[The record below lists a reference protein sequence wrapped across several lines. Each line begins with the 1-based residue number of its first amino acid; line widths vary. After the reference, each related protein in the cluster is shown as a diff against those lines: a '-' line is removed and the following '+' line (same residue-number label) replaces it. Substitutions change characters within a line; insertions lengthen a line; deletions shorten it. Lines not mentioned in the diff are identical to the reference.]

1 MADAPNSGPSASPPP
16 QPSGG
21 TSDIFSNIPQLVYLL
36 LFAGFVV
43 APAALIGVVL
53 AYVNRDEA
61 SPLARSHYDFQIAT
75 FWRGLVILAVGVV
88 TAFIL
93 IGWLVLL
100 FWLIWTVIRLVK
112 GFTNLGKN
120 QPMAA
125 NIGWG
130 FG

>member
-1 MADAPNSGPSASPPP
+1 MSDPNQGSAPPPPGPS
-16 QPSGG
+16 
-21 TSDIFSNIPQLVYLL
+21 DILSNIPQLAYLL

-43 APAALIGVVL
+43 APAALVGVVL
-53 AYVNRDEA
+53 AYVNRDGA
-61 SPLARSHYDFQIAT
+61 NALARSHYDFQIAT
-75 FWRGLVILAVGVV
+75 FWRGLVLLVVGVV
-88 TAFIL
+88 TVFVL

-125 NIGWG
+125 TTGWG

>member
-1 MADAPNSGPSASPPP
+1 MSNAPNSGPSAPPP
-16 QPSGG
+16 PG
-21 TSDIFSNIPQLVYLL
+21 TSDILSNIPQLVYLL
-36 LFAGFVV
+36 FFGGFVI

-61 SPLARSHYDFQIAT
+61 GPLARSHYDFQIAT
-75 FWRGLVILAVGVV
+75 FWRGLVLLAVGVI
-88 TAFIL
+88 TAFFL
-93 IGWLVLL
+93 VGWLVLL

-120 QPMAA
+120 QPMSPT
-125 NIGWG
+125 IGWG

>member
-1 MADAPNSGPSASPPP
+1 MSDPSQGSLPP
-16 QPSGG
+16 QPPPSG
-21 TSDIFSNIPQLVYLL
+21 TSDILGNIPQLVYLL
-36 LFAGFVV
+36 FFAGFVV
-43 APAALIGVVL
+43 APAALVAVVL
-53 AYVNRDEA
+53 AYVNRDDA
-61 SPLARSHYDFQIAT
+61 PALARSHYDFQIAT
-75 FWRGLVILAVGVV
+75 FWKGLILMVAGVILAFFLV
-88 TAFIL
+88 
-93 IGWLVLL
+93 GWLVLL